1 MNSRATMLKWVA
13 VMVFGLMLINSFSAL
28 AQFSVSATYTAGNI
42 PADYNTPGGSS
53 CPGFLTVNIPTGAAI
68 VITGVNVSYTVTAA
82 GGGWKSEQRSKIHC
96 TSPGGI
102 AESVYY
108 SGSGTSGGPHNY
120 TRTGLN
126 IANGVTG
133 GGAINFAMDLYRT
146 WGGSGC
152 NTTYQ
157 YVNDGTWTVTVQ
169 YIVNVQG
176 DVEGYVFNGQGLA
189 ISGAVVGIQGAGSVT
204 TGPNGY
210 YFWANAP
217 AGAQT
222 MYAFKE
228 GYNLATQ
235 DVNLLIGGTTQ
246 VDWLLTRPNLTINP
260 LLLDE
265 TLNPNEYLTK
275 YLGMLNTGDGPVE
288 WEAEIEF
295 FDDLAMSSGKPVFE
309 HKPFNGE
316 IAPDRF
322 QLSTGIAP
330 VGIQP
335 TPGYEE
341 EAYPQSFR
349 GSIMH
354 GIKNN
359 APAQYIWL
367 DIDVPGTLNPIVAWP
382 GGGGAFSNAT
392 EFQIGS
398 TELMYEI
405 DNTGAVRLV
414 NVVEGTVTSLG
425 STIGDITGMA
435 ADKSSGT
442 YYLCTGTGNTLYTWN
457 PVTLA
462 ATAVGPMTGANLMI
476 GITCDGAGNLWG
488 YDIGTDRFYSIN
500 KLTGAV
506 TPIGPIGFNANF
518 GQGLGY
524 DPATDQIIMSAYN
537 STAGQAQLR
546 IVDPTTGNS
555 TLVGPLGPSGTQVA
569 SICAPAGSG
578 GWLTL
583 DTYDGL
589 IPGGGASF
597 NLGANFNATG
607 FEAGDIA
614 TANIQITTEPNVG
627 TFNIPVTMRV
637 AGPALLPV
645 DNLTAVL
652 INQITGQV
660 NMSWTFASDIT
671 FEYFLIERNGVS
683 IATTTNQTYTDF
695 LPGYGTYD
703 YTVSAVYAEGQTVP
717 AGPVT
722 VEWLIPD
729 LCYAPAAPINY
740 QWPNV
745 NEPVLLTLENC
756 GEGLLAFTFPE
767 YAALDLLNNP
777 EVKKNNT
784 TVTPDM
790 INASNLEKGS
800 VAADGTGHPVV
811 LGAGGPD
818 NFGSVWID
826 SDEAGGPTFNWIEIS
841 GVGTD
846 HFLTGDDNNVVINL
860 PFVFPFYDAQK
871 TSLRAGTN
879 GYLTFGT
886 TANTFT
892 NQAIPTTAQPTDLI
906 APFWDDLN
914 FTGSAKLYS
923 WYDAVNNFFVIQY
936 TNVPRLGSSSLN
948 TFQVILYPTGAI
960 KFQYLTMSG
969 TLNSATVGIEN
980 AAGNDGLQIAFNTT
994 YVKNNLAVYI
1004 SVPSTFIIDV
1014 EPAFGTIEEG
1024 DELEV
1029 VMTYSSIDYSDPGTY
1044 TQDLLLETNEL
1055 APGDVHL
1062 IPNTMVVYTPGRFVG
1077 NVSDC
1082 NTGAPINQAYVTA
1095 VSMFGSYQTTT
1106 NANGNYAMYVD
1117 EDVYDVIFEKLGMTT
1132 VVVADTFA
1140 QAGIDTPVSVE
1151 MCEFP
1156 YPPAGVTATVID
1168 ADTKVRV
1175 DWMLPEPVYEI
1186 VYDDGTA
1193 EDYAMWLFSG
1203 NANAV
1208 KFTPSGYPVAVMGGR
1223 IFVGDGSFP
1232 ANANFLGSTFG
1243 VAVHAADGENGMPGT
1258 VLDSIEVTVT
1268 NYGWV
1273 TFYGLNAT
1281 IESGNFY
1288 IAMYQGG
1295 VPPNA
1300 APIGVDLTPPTVFRS
1315 YSKVVGGPW
1324 AVSAFQDFMMRAIV
1338 SSPILTPLTS
1348 ASSEVVI
1355 PSKASQASHLFISQN
1370 GTPALLAPGVEQTGE
1385 VRMVEG
1391 MNDERGVVNYQVA
1404 RVSGFDPA
1412 AGETPWNDGTLT
1424 ILATTTNLTYTDN
1437 GYNNL
1442 PMGWYAYAVRAKYTN
1457 DEYSVWAYSN
1467 LVPRLLDVAVT
1478 INVTCC
1484 NGATPDMAEVTLTAR
1499 NYPFTNYFAVTD
1511 ETGVVVFDSVFKGF
1525 YDLKVEKVGF
1535 QIYLEEDIYT
1545 FANWSRDVVLGE
1557 NAYAPRNFVVDPL
1570 TSIGT
1575 WDEPLVIKLIEDFEG
1590 AQFPPLG
1597 WQKFQA
1603 QGPGWERKEGPTGGA
1618 DWPVPAGDGFFA
1630 LVNDDAAGSTNDG
1643 SMDYLITPPV
1653 DLRESD
1659 DFFLYFD
1666 QYYTATGGSSAYVE
1680 YSIDGGANWEVL
1692 QTMSPSTGWHP
1703 IQINLAAFSGL
1714 EGERQ
1719 IWFAFHHDDNGAWA
1733 DGWGVDNVEVSN
1745 GVPVVQSYY
1754 LYLNDGFVAEVPADV
1769 FEYQYQDLTY
1779 GQIYTGAVAAKYS
1792 CGLSPKVYFTW
1803 QSSYLYPPRNLYS
1816 AYLFNTNEV
1825 PLLWNPPIEGPGIF
1839 APAFTGEIIP
1849 GNYAASTGAA
1859 PINAVPVEGYTEEA
1873 VGFDNFRGSIMY
1885 GIKNNAPAQY
1895 VSLDIDVPGVLVPI
1909 ANWPG
1914 AGFSNATEFQIGST
1928 EIMYEIDNA
1937 GGARSIDVNTGVI
1950 TPLAAT
1956 VADVTGMA
1964 ADPVDEVYYL
1974 CTGGGML
1981 YTWDDVTSVATPVGT
1996 LAGAN
2001 LMIGITCDKDGNL
2014 WGYDIGNDQFYSI
2027 DKATGACTAIG
2038 PIGFDANFGQ
2048 GLGYDEA
2055 TEQIIMSAY
2064 NNTAGQAQLRVVDPA
2079 TGNSTL
2085 IGALGPGGTQ
2095 VASICAPMTTGGGGP
2110 GGGDVPEGLLGFNVY
2125 RNDEFIVNVPYNGEG
2140 VDEWIQYIDNV
2151 LMPGTYYY
2159 SVTALYDLGVYGF
2172 PGQIGE
2178 SMFEGPIEVEI
2189 VYGFDLPFY
2198 EDFSSGTFSLNQWS
2212 TGGANWVVNGQ
2223 MGNMAPSAE
2232 FTWDPLIEDGNSAL
2246 RSYPLLGYGL
2256 TEGDIWLDFDVKLND
2271 RFATGEE
2278 KLKVEVFNGM
2288 NWNTLYEFANNGSF
2302 DWESY
2307 HIKITDHAMGK
2318 VFMVRFNAE
2327 CVTSSD
2333 IVSWFVDNVAVY
2345 RVCASPEDLTGAEVN
2360 ANGTVGIRLGFV
2372 APDVPMPIAEWIH
2385 WDSGTNFSG
2394 IGLTSGGDFNV
2405 AARWDAGQLSDY
2417 NGTSITKVRIF
2428 PQDDGFTTLTVKVWK
2443 GANAGTLLASK
2454 VVSSPVVGIWNEV
2467 TLDTPITLDVASEL
2481 WVGYTVGGQPA
2492 GAFPAGTDEGPAV
2505 TGYGDMISLD
2515 GISWD
2520 ALSEIAPSLSYNWNI
2535 QAYVEE
2541 LGFVS
2546 ANSPLVDN
2554 HVYNNT
2560 NTELSRG
2567 QMKEV
2572 GVSTPVDSERM
2583 LGGFNIYRS
2592 VNSGAYELY
2601 DFVPYVGTP
2610 NYTYLDSET
2619 EGGLV
2624 IGSTY
2629 CYKVTSVWESETDY
2643 CESPAALAAQN
2654 PTQDFVCILYT
2665 SVNSLN
2671 ESMISVYPNPAK
2683 DQFTVSSGSQ
2693 ISRISVIN
2701 YVGQLVYDAEIGG
2714 QTKVE
2719 LNTAGYEAGVYM
2731 VKIATTEGIVTKR
2744 VTIVR

>member
-1 MNSRATMLKWVA
+1 MLKWVA
-13 VMVFGLMLINSFSAL
+13 VMVFGLMLINPFSAL
-28 AQFSVSATYTAGNI
+28 AQFSVSATYTAGDI
-42 PADYNTPGGSS
+42 LSEYNTAPSGPSS

-68 VITGVNVSYTVTAA
+68 VITGVNVSYSVTAT
-82 GGGWKSEQRSKIHC
+82 GGGWLSEQRSRIRC
-96 TSPGGI
+96 TNAGGI
-102 AESVYY
+102 SESVFY
-108 SGSGTSGGPHNY
+108 SGSGTTGGTWNY
-120 TRTGLN
+120 NRTGLN
-126 IANGVTG
+126 IANGVAG
-133 GGAINFAMDLYRT
+133 GGAINFAMDLFRT

-152 NTTYQ
+152 NTSYQ
-157 YVNDGTWTVTVQ
+157 YVNNGTWTVTVQ

-189 ISGAVVGIQGAGSVT
+189 ISGAFVGIQGAGGAT

-210 YFWANAP
+210 YYWANAP
-217 AGAQT
+217 AGNQT
-222 MYAFKE
+222 MYAFKQ

-235 DVNLLIGGTTQ
+235 NVNLIISGTTQ

-265 TLNPNEYLTK
+265 TLNPNEYLTR

-295 FDDLAMSSGKPVFE
+295 FEPPYMQGNTTINPVGHDPLTNNFQ
-309 HKPFNGE
+309 PNGQPSIGPGNGE
-316 IAPDRF
+316 ALEDGSRDLMACPD
-322 QLSTGIAP
+322 
-330 VGIQP
+330 
-335 TPGYEE
+335 
-341 EAYPQSFR
+341 
-349 GSIMH
+349 GSIFSIPIV
-354 GIKNN
+354 GSNN
-359 APAQYIWL
+359 GYTSTLGTGYKVYQQFGGLTKPIRQVTFWAIYTGAPPAAPTFKVEICQPGS
-367 DIDVPGTLNPIVAWP
+367 VPGAVVTSVTAPITAVNTGVPVIGYATYVFTVEVPATALADGWVGVEQQTASPTFYWLNTTAGAGYTAYQQGVGNISGYRVGLCLS
-382 GGGGAFSNAT
+382 GGG
-392 EFQIGS
+392 
-398 TELMYEI
+398 
-405 DNTGAVRLV
+405 
-414 NVVEGTVTSLG
+414 
-425 STIGDITGMA
+425 
-435 ADKSSGT
+435 
-442 YYLCTGTGNTLYTWN
+442 
-457 PVTLA
+457 
-462 ATAVGPMTGANLMI
+462 
-476 GITCDGAGNLWG
+476 
-488 YDIGTDRFYSIN
+488 
-500 KLTGAV
+500 
-506 TPIGPIGFNANF
+506 
-518 GQGLGY
+518 
-524 DPATDQIIMSAYN
+524 
-537 STAGQAQLR
+537 
-546 IVDPTTGNS
+546 
-555 TLVGPLGPSGTQVA
+555 
-569 SICAPAGSG
+569 G

-583 DTYDGL
+583 DDYDGL

-597 NLGANFNATG
+597 NLATNFNATG

-614 TANIQITTEPNVG
+614 TANIQITTSPNVG

-652 INQITGQV
+652 INQLTGQV
-660 NMSWTFASDIT
+660 NLSWTFASDIT
-671 FEYFLIERNGVS
+671 FEYFLIKRNGVS
-683 IATTTNQTYTDF
+683 IGTTTNQFYTNF

-729 LCYAPAAPINY
+729 LCYAPASPINY
-740 QWPNV
+740 QWPNR

-756 GEGLLAFTFPE
+756 GQGLLAFTFPE
-767 YAALDLLNNP
+767 YAALQLLNNP
-777 EVKKNNT
+777 DVKKNNT

-800 VAADGTGHPVV
+800 VAADGTGQPVV

-871 TSLRAGTN
+871 TSLRASTN
-879 GYLTFGT
+879 GYLTFGA

-914 FTGSAKLYS
+914 FTGAAKLYS
-923 WYDAVNNFFVIQY
+923 WYDAVNNYFIIQY
-936 TNVPRLGSSSLN
+936 SNVPRLGATALN

-960 KFQYLTMSG
+960 KFQYLSMTG
-969 TLNSATVGIEN
+969 VLNSATVGIEN
-980 AAGNDGLQIAFNTT
+980 QAGNDGLQISFNTT
-994 YVKNNLAVYI
+994 YVKNNLAVFI

-1014 EPAFGTIEEG
+1014 NPAFGTIASG
-1024 DELEV
+1024 QTKDV
-1029 VMTYSSIDYSDPGTY
+1029 IMTYSSIDYSDPGTY
-1044 TQDLLLETNEL
+1044 NQDLLLETNEL

-1077 NVSDC
+1077 NVTDC
-1082 NTGAPINQAYVTA
+1082 NTGAPINQVYVTA
-1095 VSMFGSYQTTT
+1095 VSMFGSYQTST

-1140 QAGIDTPVSVE
+1140 QAGIDTPVSVV

-1156 YPPAGVTATVID
+1156 YPPAGVIATVID
-1168 ADTKVRV
+1168 NDTKVRV

-1186 VYDDGTA
+1186 VYDDGVA

-1208 KFTPSGYPVAVMGGR
+1208 RFTPSGYPVAVMGGR

-1232 ANANFLGSTFG
+1232 ANANFLGSKFG
-1243 VAVHAADGENGMPGT
+1243 VAVHAADGPNGLPGT
-1258 VLDSIEVTVT
+1258 TLDSIEVTVT

-1315 YSKVVGGPW
+1315 YSKAVGGPW

-1355 PSKASQASHLFISQN
+1355 PTKASQASHLFISQN

-1404 RVSGFDPA
+1404 RVSSFNPA
-1412 AGETPWNDGTLT
+1412 IGETPWNDGTLT

-1437 GYNNL
+1437 GYTNL

-1457 DEYSVWAYSN
+1457 NEYSVWAYSN

-1484 NGATPDMAEVTLTAR
+1484 NGATPDNAEVTLTAR

-1535 QIYLEEDIYT
+1535 QIYMEEDIYT

-1557 NAYAPRNFVVDPL
+1557 NAYAPRNYVVDPL
-1570 TSIGT
+1570 TSIAT
-1575 WDEPLVIKLIEDFEG
+1575 WDPPLIIKLIEDFEG

-1666 QYYTATGGSSAYVE
+1666 QYYTATWGSSAYVE
-1680 YSIDGGANWEVL
+1680 YSTDGGANWEVL
-1692 QTMSPSTGWHP
+1692 QTMSPSTGWNP
-1703 IQINLAAFSGL
+1703 VQINLAAFSGL
-1714 EGERQ
+1714 DGERQ

-1779 GQIYTGAVAAKYS
+1779 GQIYTGAVAARYS

-1825 PLLWNPPIEGPGIF
+1825 PLLWNPPIEGPGIY
-1839 APAFTGEIIP
+1839 APVFTGEIIP
-1849 GNYAASTGAA
+1849 GNYAPSTGAA

-1873 VGFDNFRGSIMY
+1873 LGFENFRGSIMH

-1895 VSLDIDVPGVLVPI
+1895 ISVDIDVPGVLTPI

-1914 AGFSNATEFQIGST
+1914 AGFSNATEFKVGST

-1937 GGARSIDVNTGVI
+1937 GGARAVNVTTGVV
-1950 TPLAAT
+1950 TALPST

-1964 ADPVDEVYYL
+1964 KDPVDGVYYL

-1981 YTWDDVTSVATPVGT
+1981 YTWNDVTSVATPVGT
-1996 LAGAN
+1996 LSGAN

-2027 DKATGACTAIG
+2027 NKATGACTTIG

-2048 GLGYDEA
+2048 GLGYDQA

-2064 NNTAGQAQLRVVDPA
+2064 NNTAGQAQLRVVNPA

-2095 VASICAPMTTGGGGP
+2095 VASICAPMTAGGGP
-2110 GGGDVPEGLLGFNVY
+2110 GGGDVPDGLLGFNVY
-2125 RNDEFIVNVPYNGEG
+2125 RDGTFIVNVPYNGQG

-2178 SMFEGPIEVEI
+2178 SMFEGPIEVEV

-2198 EDFSSGTFSLNQWS
+2198 EDFSSGTFSLNEWTAS
-2212 TGGANWVVNGQ
+2212 GANWRVNGQ
-2223 MGNMAPSAE
+2223 AGNIAPSAE
-2232 FTWDPLIEDGNSAL
+2232 FTWDPLIENGNSAL
-2246 RSYPLLGYGL
+2246 RSYPLLGYGM

-2288 NWNTLYEFANNGSF
+2288 SWNTVYEFANNGSF
-2302 DWESY
+2302 NWTSY

-2318 VFMVRFNAE
+2318 VFMVRFNAN
-2327 CVTSSD
+2327 CKVSSD

-2345 RVCASPEDLTGAEVN
+2345 RVCASPEDLTGVMVN
-2360 ANGTVGIRLGFV
+2360 ANGIKGNRLGFV
-2372 APDVPMPIAEWIH
+2372 APEVPMPIAEWIH

-2394 IGLTSGGDFNV
+2394 IGLTSGGTFTV
-2405 AARWDAGQLSDY
+2405 AARWDAGQLNQY

-2428 PQDDGFTTLTVKVWK
+2428 PQDDGFGTLTVKVWK

-2454 VVSSPVVGIWNEV
+2454 VVTSPVVGIWNEV
-2467 TLDTPITLDVASEL
+2467 TLNTPITLDVASEL
-2481 WVGYTVGGQPA
+2481 WVGYTIGGQVA
-2492 GAFPAGTDEGPAV
+2492 GKFPAGTDAGPAV

-2520 ALSEIAPSLSYNWNI
+2520 ALSEIAPSLSYNWNV

-2541 LGFVS
+2541 LGYVS
-2546 ANSPLVDN
+2546 SSTPLVDDQ
-2554 HVYNNT
+2554 VYNNT

-2572 GVSTPVDSERM
+2572 GVSTPVSSERM

-2610 NYTYLDSET
+2610 NYTYLDSES

-2629 CYKVTSVWESETDY
+2629 CYKVTAVWESATDY
-2643 CESPAALAAQN
+2643 CESPAALAAAN
-2654 PTQDFVCILYT
+2654 PNNDFVCILWT

-2671 ESMISVYPNPAK
+2671 ESMISVYPNPAR

-2701 YVGQLVYDAEIGG
+2701 YVGQVVYDAEAGG
-2714 QTKVE
+2714 QTKVD